1 MHQNA
6 NARRRFPIKQEK
18 QVKLV
23 LLYTAIQPFLLNN
36 VDNENIIMDEGYF
49 SWTVSWN
56 WNSFG

>member
-49 SWTVSWN
+49 SWTVSRN